1 MSVVRPFFLGH
12 IESEGLFPYPEI
24 SPDEAETADILSRSL
39 DQFAEQHIDSR
50 AIDSEGQIPVE
61 VLSGLAELGIFGI
74 VVPEA
79 YDGFG
84 GSETLY
90 AKIFEKVA
98 TIDTSIVV
106 TLGAH
111 QSIGLKGIL
120 AYGTEEQKQRFL
132 PPLARGEQFAAF
144 ALTEPGAG
152 SDAASIQ
159 TRAVYDADRDAYIL
173 NGTKIWITNGGFAE
187 VFTVFAQTEVERDGE
202 PVDRITAFIVPRSL
216 GGVTSGPEEH
226 KLGIRGSSTT
236 EVHFENTVVPADY
249 VLGEIG
255 RGFKVAMGVLN
266 SGRLGL
272 AAGCVGGVKDA
283 LAVAMRAATER
294 QQFDRS
300 IASFEMTQRKL
311 VHMALEAY
319 ACESMVYL
327 TTGLVDRGDDDYSLE
342 SAICKVYC
350 SEAAWHATNEA
361 LQIAGG
367 MGYMQENAYE
377 RDLRDARINLI
388 FEGTNEILRL
398 YTALAGLEEPG
409 AHLKAVA
416 KALRDPINQLGV
428 LSEYAR
434 ERARR
439 TLINPDLPELHPDV
453 EAIADPLSEYVADF
467 AGAVEWALRRH
478 GEKIVERQLVLE
490 RIAAAAIDL
499 YRMAAVISRAD
510 RGRRADDGERGAAH
524 VRRARLIVNE
534 AWRNVRRNVATV
546 RSNLDDDVRAV
557 AGELSDSGGVY
568 LPGQSRVGA
577 P

>member
-12 IESEGLFPYPEI
+12 IEPDGLFPYPEI
-24 SPDEAETADILSRSL
+24 SPDEAETADILGRSL

-50 AIDSEGQIPVE
+50 AIDAEGEIPTE

-159 TRAVYDADRDAYIL
+159 TRAVYDADRDAYTL

-202 PVDRITAFIVPRSL
+202 IVDRITAFIVPRSL

-236 EVHFENTVVPADY
+236 EVHFENTVVPADH
-249 VLGEIG
+249 VLGDVG
-255 RGFKVAMGVLN
+255 HGFKVAMGVLN

-272 AAGCVGGVKDA
+272 AAGCVGGIKDA

-294 QQFDRS
+294 RQFDRS

-367 MGYMQENAYE
+367 MGYMQEFAYE

-439 TLINPDLPELHPDV
+439 TLVDPDLPELHPEV
-453 EAIADPLSEYVADF
+453 EAIAGPLSEYVADF
-467 AGAVEWALRRH
+467 AGVVEWALRRH
-478 GEKIVERQLVLE
+478 GET
-490 RIAAAAIDL
+490 AAIDL

-510 RGRRADDGERGAAH
+510 RGRRADDGESGAAH

-546 RSNLDDDVRAV
+546 RSNLDDDIRAV
-557 AGELSDSGGVY
+557 ASELTDSGGVY
-568 LPGQSRVGA
+568 LPGPSRVGTR
-577 P
+577 